1 MKKQTNPVIDK
12 EHYKHYLMDEIE
24 ALKKDNLNLKQKLND
39 LQMKYDKII
48 KVQETEDCYTCVC
61 GAVTQCN
68 CKHLG
73 YLKQALNRS
82 DWRIP
87 KIEQLN
93 TMWDIEDIHKT

>member
-39 LQMKYDKII
+39 LQMKYNKII
-48 KVQETEDCYTCVC
+48 EVQETEDCYTCVC
-61 GAVTQCN
+61 GVATQCN

-73 YLKQALNRS
+73 YLQQALNRI
-82 DWRIP
+82 DV
-87 KIEQLN
+87 KELN
-93 TMWDIEDIHKT
+93 TMWGEDS